1 MTSAATV
8 TRSSA
13 SSLSFA
19 ATVTAEELD
28 RDPDPIL
35 ARLRE
40 EEPVAWVPAL
50 QMWFVTRW
58 DDVQA
63 MEDDPETFSAATE
76 PSFLART
83 LGENMLTLDP
93 PACTRLQKACKP
105 PFLRAGRSGSFA
117 EHELPAMCDRLIES
131 MRADGE
137 ADIIAGYAAL
147 VSAGSL
153 ATVLGL
159 DAYDF
164 REVWDWC
171 EGLCVG
177 VANFEQEPEAFAVGR
192 RAADAVEAAV
202 LARLDELRE
211 RPEACGLLH
220 ILRAEQNLSAAE
232 IVNNVRLMISGGINE
247 PRDGIGLVVWTMLS
261 DDGLREAAL
270 GSPAGMRRLVDEVL
284 RRYTPVGT
292 ITRTTTRE
300 TELAG
305 ARLPEGVLVSGI
317 LRAANLD
324 PARFRDPERLDPTR
338 TEGGNAAFALGVH
351 RCLGEWLGRQE
362 IRVGAERLFRNLPSL
377 RLASGEKVELRGFEF
392 RGPKRVRVV
401 WDA

>member
-1 MTSAATV
+1 M
-8 TRSSA
+8 
-13 SSLSFA
+13 SFA

-40 EEPVAWVPAL
+40 EEPVAWIPAL

-58 DDVQA
+58 HDVQT
-63 MEDDPETFSAATE
+63 MEDQPEIFSAATE

-117 EHELPAMCDRLIES
+117 ESELPALCDRLIAS
-131 MRADGE
+131 MRDDGE

-177 VANFEQEPEAFAVGR
+177 VANFEQEPEAFAAGR
-192 RAADAVEAAV
+192 RAADSVEEAV

-220 ILRAEQNLSAAE
+220 ILRADQNLSAAE

-261 DDGLREAAL
+261 DDGLREHAL
-270 GSPAGMRRLVDEVL
+270 GSPAAMRRLVDEVL

-300 TELAG
+300 TALAG
-305 ARLPEGVLVSGI
+305 VRLPEGVLVSGI

-338 TEGGNAAFALGVH
+338 IEGGNAAFALGVH

-362 IRVGAERLFRNLPSL
+362 IRVGAERLFRNLPGL
-377 RLASGEKVELRGFEF
+377 RLHPDEEVTLRGFEF
-392 RGPKRVRVV
+392 RGPESVRVV
-401 WDA
+401 WLKTL

>member
-1 MTSAATV
+1 M
-8 TRSSA
+8 
-13 SSLSFA
+13 SFA

-40 EEPVAWVPAL
+40 EEPVAWIPAL

-58 DDVQA
+58 EDVQA
-63 MEDDPETFSAATE
+63 MEDQPAIFSAATE

-117 EHELPAMCDRLIES
+117 ERELPAMCDLLIES
-131 MRADGE
+131 MRDDGE
-137 ADIIAGYAAL
+137 ADIIADYAAL

-164 REVWDWC
+164 RDVWDWC

-177 VANFEQEPEAFAVGR
+177 VANFELEPEAFAVGR
-192 RAADAVEAAV
+192 RAAESVEAAV

-220 ILRAEQNLSAAE
+220 ILRADQNLSAAE

-247 PRDGIGLVVWTMLS
+247 PRDGIGLVVWTLLS
-261 DDGLREAAL
+261 DNGLRERAL
-270 GSPAGMRRLVDEVL
+270 GSPAVMRRLVDEIL

-305 ARLPEGVLVSGI
+305 VRLSAGVLVSGI

-362 IRVGAERLFRNLPSL
+362 IRVGAERLFRNLPGL
-377 RLASGEKVELRGFEF
+377 RLHPDEEVTLRGFEF
-392 RGPKRVRVV
+392 RGPQSVRVV
-401 WDA
+401 W

>member
-1 MTSAATV
+1 M
-8 TRSSA
+8 
-13 SSLSFA
+13 SFA
-19 ATVTAEELD
+19 ATITAEELD
-28 RDPDPIL
+28 RDPDPVL

-40 EEPVAWVPAL
+40 EEPVAWIPAL
-50 QMWFVTRW
+50 EMWFVTRW
-58 DDVQA
+58 DDVRT
-63 MEDDPETFSAATE
+63 MEDHPEIFSACTE

-93 PACTRLQKACKP
+93 PTCTRLQKACKP

-117 EHELPAMCDRLIES
+117 ETELSAMCDRLIES
-131 MRADGE
+131 MRDDGE

-171 EGLCVG
+171 EGLCIG

-202 LARLDELRE
+202 LARLDELRK

-220 ILRAEQNLSAAE
+220 ILRAEQNLTAAE

-261 DDGLREAAL
+261 DAALREHALSNPAA
-270 GSPAGMRRLVDEVL
+270 MRRLVDEVL

-305 ARLPEGVLVSGI
+305 VRLPEGVLVSGI

-351 RCLGEWLGRQE
+351 RCIGEWLGRQE
-362 IRVGAERLFRNLPSL
+362 IRIGAERLFRNLPGM
-377 RLASGEKVELRGFEF
+377 RLHPEEEVELRGFEF
-392 RGPKRVRVV
+392 RGPKSVRVV
-401 WDA
+401 WDT

>member
-1 MTSAATV
+1 M
-8 TRSSA
+8 
-13 SSLSFA
+13 SFA
-19 ATVTAEELD
+19 AAVTAEELD

-40 EEPVAWVPAL
+40 EEPVAWIPAL
-50 QMWFVTRW
+50 EMWFVTRW
-58 DDVQA
+58 DDVQT
-63 MEDDPETFSAATE
+63 MEDHPEVFSACTE

-117 EHELPAMCDRLIES
+117 ENELPAMCDRLIES
-131 MRADGE
+131 MRDDGE

-220 ILRAEQNLSAAE
+220 ILQADQKLTAAE

-261 DDGLREAAL
+261 DGHLREQAL
-270 GSPAGMRRLVDEVL
+270 ASPAGMRRLVDEVL

-305 ARLPEGVLVSGI
+305 VRLPEGVLVSGI

-351 RCLGEWLGRQE
+351 RCIGEWLGRQE
-362 IRVGAERLFRNLPSL
+362 IRIGAERLFRNLPGL
-377 RLASGEKVELRGFEF
+377 RLDPDEAVTLRGFEF
-392 RGPKRVRVV
+392 RGPKSVRVV
-401 WDA
+401 WDT

>member
-1 MTSAATV
+1 M
-8 TRSSA
+8 
-13 SSLSFA
+13 SFA

-35 ARLRE
+35 ARLRD
-40 EEPVAWVPAL
+40 EEPVAWIPAL
-50 QMWFVTRW
+50 RMWFVTRW
-58 DDVQA
+58 DDVQT

-93 PACTRLQKACKP
+93 PACTRLQQACKP

-137 ADIIAGYAAL
+137 ADILAGYAAL

-159 DAYDF
+159 DAWDF
-164 REVWDWC
+164 REVWGWC

-177 VANFEQEPEAFAVGR
+177 VANFEQEAEAFAVGR

-220 ILRAEQNLSAAE
+220 ILRAEQDLSAAE

-247 PRDGIGLVVWTMLS
+247 PRDGIGLVVWTMLC
-261 DDGLREAAL
+261 DGGLREAAL
-270 GSPAGMRRLVDEVL
+270 ASPAGMRRLVDEVL

-300 TELAG
+300 TELG
-305 ARLPEGVLVSGI
+305 GVRLPEGVLVSGI

-362 IRVGAERLFRNLPSL
+362 IRVGAERLFRNLPGL
-377 RLASGEKVELRGFEF
+377 RLHPKEEVTLRGFEF
-392 RGPKRVRVV
+392 RGPKSVRVV
-401 WDA
+401 WG

>member
-1 MTSAATV
+1 M
-8 TRSSA
+8 
-13 SSLSFA
+13 SFA

-40 EEPVAWVPAL
+40 EEPVAWIPAL
-50 QMWFVTRW
+50 EMWFVTRW
-58 DDVQA
+58 DDVQS
-63 MEDDPETFSAATE
+63 MEDHPEIFSACTE

-117 EHELPAMCDRLIES
+117 ETELPAMCDRLIES
-131 MRADGE
+131 MRDDGE

-171 EGLCVG
+171 EGLCIG

-220 ILRAEQNLSAAE
+220 ILQAEQNLTAAE

-261 DDGLREAAL
+261 DDGLREQAL
-270 GSPAGMRRLVDEVL
+270 GSPAAMRRLVDEVL

-305 ARLPEGVLVSGI
+305 VRLPRASSSPASSGPRTSTRPGSGI
-317 LRAANLD
+317 RNGSIPPAPRAG
-324 PARFRDPERLDPTR
+324 TR
-338 TEGGNAAFALGVH
+338 RSRSACTAV
-351 RCLGEWLGRQE
+351 
-362 IRVGAERLFRNLPSL
+362 S
-377 RLASGEKVELRGFEF
+377 ASGSVARRSGSAPSGCSGIS
-392 RGPKRVRVV
+392 RTSACTRRRR
-401 WDA
+401 

>member
-1 MTSAATV
+1 M
-8 TRSSA
+8 
-13 SSLSFA
+13 SFA

-40 EEPVAWVPAL
+40 EEPVAWIPAL

-63 MEDDPETFSAATE
+63 MEDQPEIFSAATE

-117 EHELPAMCDRLIES
+117 EHELPALCNRLIES
-131 MRADGE
+131 MRDDGE

-164 REVWDWC
+164 RDVWDWC

-177 VANFEQEPEAFAVGR
+177 VANFELEPEAFAVGR
-192 RAADAVEAAV
+192 RAADSVEEAVV
-202 LARLDELRE
+202 ARLDELRE

-220 ILRAEQNLSAAE
+220 ILRADQNLSAAE

-247 PRDGIGLVVWTMLS
+247 PRDGIGLVVWTLLS
-261 DDGLREAAL
+261 DDALRERAL
-270 GSPAGMRRLVDEVL
+270 GSPAAMRRLVDEVL

-305 ARLPEGVLVSGI
+305 VRLPEGVLVSGI

-324 PARFRDPERLDPTR
+324 PTRFRDPERLDIGR

-362 IRVGAERLFRNLPSL
+362 IRVGAERLFRNLPGL
-377 RLASGEKVELRGFEF
+377 RLHPDEEVTLRGFEF
-392 RGPKRVRVV
+392 RGPESVRVV
-401 WDA
+401 W

>member
-1 MTSAATV
+1 M
-8 TRSSA
+8 
-13 SSLSFA
+13 SFA

-40 EEPVAWVPAL
+40 DEPVAWIPAL

-58 DDVQA
+58 DDVQT

-117 EHELPAMCDRLIES
+117 ETELPAMCDRLIES
-131 MRADGE
+131 MRDDGE

-171 EGLCVG
+171 EGLCAG

-220 ILRAEQNLSAAE
+220 ILQAEQNLTAAE

-261 DDGLREAAL
+261 DGGLREQAL
-270 GSPAGMRRLVDEVL
+270 ASPAGMRRLVDEVL

-300 TELAG
+300 TANSPGCGFPKAFSSPASSGRRTSTRPGSGTRSGSIPRAPRAG
-305 ARLPEGVLVSGI
+305 MPRSRSASTAASASGSAARRSGSAPSGCSGI
-317 LRAANLD
+317 SRTSAC
-324 PARFRDPERLDPTR
+324 TR
-338 TEGGNAAFALGVH
+338 RT
-351 RCLGEWLGRQE
+351 R
-362 IRVGAERLFRNLPSL
+362 
-377 RLASGEKVELRGFEF
+377 
-392 RGPKRVRVV
+392 
-401 WDA
+401 

>member
-1 MTSAATV
+1 M
-8 TRSSA
+8 
-13 SSLSFA
+13 SFA
-19 ATVTAEELD
+19 ATVTAEDLD

-40 EEPVAWVPAL
+40 EEPVAWIPAL

-63 MEDDPETFSAATE
+63 MEDQPEIFSAATE

-105 PFLRAGRSGSFA
+105 PFLRAGRSGAFA

-131 MRADGE
+131 MRDDGE

-177 VANFEQEPEAFAVGR
+177 VANFEQEPEAFAVGE

-202 LARLDELRE
+202 LARLDELRD

-220 ILRAEQNLSAAE
+220 ILGAEQDLTAAE

-261 DDGLREAAL
+261 DEHLREQAL
-270 GSPAGMRRLVDEVL
+270 GSPAAMRRLVDEVL

-300 TELAG
+300 TEIG
-305 ARLPEGVLVSGI
+305 GVRLPEGVLVSGI

-351 RCLGEWLGRQE
+351 RCIGEWLGRQE
-362 IRVGAERLFRNLPSL
+362 IRIGAERLFRNLPGL
-377 RLASGEKVELRGFEF
+377 RLHPTEEVTLRGFEF
-392 RGPKRVRVV
+392 RGPKRVRVA

>member
-1 MTSAATV
+1 M
-8 TRSSA
+8 
-13 SSLSFA
+13 SFA
-19 ATVTAEELD
+19 ATVTADELD

-40 EEPVAWVPAL
+40 EEPVAWIPAL

-63 MEDDPETFSAATE
+63 MEDQPEIFSAATE

-117 EHELPAMCDRLIES
+117 ERELPALCDRLIAS
-131 MRADGE
+131 MRDDGE

-159 DAYDF
+159 DAHDF

-192 RAADAVEAAV
+192 RAAESVEEAVH
-202 LARLDELRE
+202 ARLDELRE

-220 ILRAEQNLSAAE
+220 MLRAEQDLTAAE

-247 PRDGIGLVVWTMLS
+247 PRDGIGLVVWTLLS
-261 DDGLREAAL
+261 DDALREQAL
-270 GSPAGMRRLVDEVL
+270 GSPAAMRRLVDEVL

-300 TELAG
+300 TALAG
-305 ARLPEGVLVSGI
+305 VRLPEGVLVSGI

-324 PARFRDPERLDPTR
+324 PTRFRDPERLDIGR

-362 IRVGAERLFRNLPSL
+362 IRVGAERLFRNLPGL
-377 RLASGEKVELRGFEF
+377 RLHPDEEVTLRGFEF
-392 RGPKRVRVV
+392 RGPESVRVV
-401 WDA
+401 W

>member
-1 MTSAATV
+1 M
-8 TRSSA
+8 
-13 SSLSFA
+13 SFA

-40 EEPVAWVPAL
+40 EEPVAWIPAL

-105 PFLRAGRSGSFA
+105 PFLRAGRSGSFV
-117 EHELPAMCDRLIES
+117 ENELPAMCDRLIES
-131 MRADGE
+131 MREDGE

-247 PRDGIGLVVWTMLS
+247 PRDGIGLVVWTMLG
-261 DDGLREAAL
+261 DDSLREAAL

-305 ARLPEGVLVSGI
+305 VRLPEGVLVSGI

-351 RCLGEWLGRQE
+351 RCIGEWLGRQE
-362 IRVGAERLFRNLPSL
+362 IRVGAERLFRNLPGL
-377 RLASGEKVELRGFEF
+377 RLPSGEEVELRGFEF
-392 RGPKRVRVV
+392 RGPKSVRVV

>member
-1 MTSAATV
+1 M
-8 TRSSA
+8 
-13 SSLSFA
+13 SFA

-40 EEPVAWVPAL
+40 EEPVAWIPAL

-63 MEDDPETFSAATE
+63 MEDQPEIFSAATE

-117 EHELPAMCDRLIES
+117 ERELPAMCDRLIES
-131 MRADGE
+131 MRDDGE

-164 REVWDWC
+164 RDVWDWC

-192 RAADAVEAAV
+192 RAAESVEEAV

-220 ILRAEQNLSAAE
+220 ILRADQHLTAAE

-247 PRDGIGLVVWTMLS
+247 PRDGIGLVVWTLLS
-261 DDGLREAAL
+261 DDSLREQAL
-270 GSPAGMRRLVDEVL
+270 GSPAVMRRLVDEIL

-305 ARLPEGVLVSGI
+305 VRLPEGVLVSGI
-317 LRAANLD
+317 LRSANLD
-324 PARFRDPERLDPTR
+324 PARFRDPERLNPTR

-351 RCLGEWLGRQE
+351 RCIGEWLGRQE
-362 IRVGAERLFRNLPSL
+362 IRVGAERLFRNLPGL
-377 RLASGEKVELRGFEF
+377 RLHPEEEVTLHGFEF
-392 RGPKRVRVV
+392 RGPKSVRVV
-401 WDA
+401 WDC

>member
-1 MTSAATV
+1 M
-8 TRSSA
+8 
-13 SSLSFA
+13 SFA

-40 EEPVAWVPAL
+40 EEPVAWIPAL

-58 DDVQA
+58 DDVQT
-63 MEDDPETFSAATE
+63 MEDQPEIFSAATE

-105 PFLRAGRSGSFA
+105 PFLRAGRSGAFA
-117 EHELPAMCDRLIES
+117 ETELPALCDRLIAS
-131 MRADGE
+131 MRDDGE

-164 REVWDWC
+164 RDVWDWC

-177 VANFEQEPEAFAVGR
+177 VANFEQEPEVFAVGR
-192 RAADAVEAAV
+192 RAADSVEKAV

-220 ILRAEQNLSAAE
+220 ILRADQNLSAAE

-247 PRDGIGLVVWTMLS
+247 PRDGIGLVVWTMLT
-261 DDGLREAAL
+261 DNGLRERAL
-270 GSPAGMRRLVDEVL
+270 GSPAAMRRLVDEVL

-300 TELAG
+300 TALAG
-305 ARLPEGVLVSGI
+305 VRLPEGVLVSGI

-324 PARFRDPERLDPTR
+324 PARI
-338 TEGGNAAFALGVH
+338 EGGNAAFALGVH

-362 IRVGAERLFRNLPSL
+362 IRVGAERLFRNLPGL
-377 RLASGEKVELRGFEF
+377 RLHPDEEVTLRGFEF
-392 RGPKRVRVV
+392 RGPESVRVV
-401 WDA
+401 W

>member
-1 MTSAATV
+1 M
-8 TRSSA
+8 
-13 SSLSFA
+13 SFA
-19 ATVTAEELD
+19 AIVTAEDLD

-40 EEPVAWVPAL
+40 EEPVAWIPAL

-58 DDVQA
+58 DDVQT
-63 MEDDPETFSAATE
+63 MEDQPEIFSAATE

-93 PACTRLQKACKP
+93 PACTRLQKACKS

-117 EHELPAMCDRLIES
+117 ESELPALCDRLIES
-131 MRADGE
+131 MRDDGE

-164 REVWDWC
+164 RDVWDWC

-177 VANFEQEPEAFAVGR
+177 VANFEQEPEAFAIGR
-192 RAADAVEAAV
+192 RAAESVEEAVV
-202 LARLDELRE
+202 ARLDELRR

-220 ILRAEQNLSAAE
+220 ILRADQNLTAAE

-247 PRDGIGLVVWTMLS
+247 PRDGIGLVVWTMLA
-261 DDGLREAAL
+261 DDGLREHAL
-270 GSPAGMRRLVDEVL
+270 GSPAAMRRLVDEVL

-292 ITRTTTRE
+292 ITRTTTCE

-305 ARLPEGVLVSGI
+305 VRLPAGVLVSGI

-338 TEGGNAAFALGVH
+338 IEGGNAAFALGVH

-362 IRVGAERLFRNLPSL
+362 IRVGAERLFRNLPRL
-377 RLASGEKVELRGFEF
+377 RLHPDEQVTLRGFEF
-392 RGPKRVRVV
+392 RGPKSVRVV
-401 WDA
+401 WGA

>member
-1 MTSAATV
+1 M
-8 TRSSA
+8 
-13 SSLSFA
+13 SFA
-19 ATVTAEELD
+19 ATVTADELD

-35 ARLRE
+35 TRLRE

-117 EHELPAMCDRLIES
+117 EKELPAMCDRLIDS
-131 MRADGE
+131 MREDGE

-171 EGLCVG
+171 EGLCIG

-220 ILRAEQNLSAAE
+220 MLRAEQNLSAAE

-270 GSPAGMRRLVDEVL
+270 RSPAGMRRLVDEVL

-305 ARLPEGVLVSGI
+305 VRLPEGVLVSGI

-324 PARFRDPERLDPTR
+324 PARFRNPERLDPTR

-351 RCLGEWLGRQE
+351 RCIGEWLGRQE
-362 IRVGAERLFRNLPSL
+362 IRVGAERLFRNLPGL
-377 RLASGEKVELRGFEF
+377 RLHPDEEVELRGFEF
-392 RGPKRVRVV
+392 RGPKSVRVV

>member
-1 MTSAATV
+1 M
-8 TRSSA
+8 
-13 SSLSFA
+13 SFA
-19 ATVTAEELD
+19 ATVTADDLD

-40 EEPVAWVPAL
+40 EEPVAWIPAL
-50 QMWFVTRW
+50 RMWFVTRW
-58 DDVQA
+58 DDVQT
-63 MEDDPETFSAATE
+63 MEDHPEIFSAATE

-93 PACTRLQKACKP
+93 PACARIQKACKP
-105 PFLRAGRSGSFA
+105 PFLRAGRSGLFA
-117 EHELPAMCDRLIES
+117 ERELPAMCDRLIAS
-131 MRADGE
+131 MRDDGE

-177 VANFEQEPEAFAVGR
+177 VANFELEPEAFAVGR
-192 RAADAVEAAV
+192 RAAEAVEAAV

-220 ILRAEQNLSAAE
+220 ILQADQDLSAAE

-247 PRDGIGLVVWTMLS
+247 PRDGIGLVVWTMLA
-261 DDGLREAAL
+261 DDGLRERAL
-270 GSPAGMRRLVDEVL
+270 GSPVAMRRLVDEVL

-305 ARLPEGVLVSGI
+305 VRLPAGVLVSGI

-338 TEGGNAAFALGVH
+338 IEGGNAAFALGVH

-362 IRVGAERLFRNLPSL
+362 IRVGAERLFRNLPGL
-377 RLASGEKVELRGFEF
+377 RLHPDEEVTLRGFEF
-392 RGPKRVRVV
+392 RGPQSVRVV

>member
-1 MTSAATV
+1 M
-8 TRSSA
+8 
-13 SSLSFA
+13 SFA

-40 EEPVAWVPAL
+40 EEPVAWIPAL
-50 QMWFVTRW
+50 RMWFVTRW

-105 PFLRAGRSGSFA
+105 PFLRAGRSGAFA
-117 EHELPAMCDRLIES
+117 ERELPAMCDRLIES
-131 MRADGE
+131 MRQDGE

-164 REVWDWC
+164 RDVWDWC

-177 VANFEQEPEAFAVGR
+177 VANFELEPEAFAVGR
-192 RAADAVEAAV
+192 RAADAVETAV

-261 DDGLREAAL
+261 DDGLREQAL
-270 GSPAGMRRLVDEVL
+270 ASPAGMRRLVDEVL

-305 ARLPEGVLVSGI
+305 VRLPEGVLVSGI

-324 PARFRDPERLDPTR
+324 PARFRRPERLDPTR

-351 RCLGEWLGRQE
+351 RCIGEWLGRQE
-362 IRVGAERLFRNLPSL
+362 IRVGAERLFRNLPGL
-377 RLASGEKVELRGFEF
+377 RLDPEEEVELRGFEF
-392 RGPKRVRVV
+392 RGPKSVRVV

>member
-1 MTSAATV
+1 
-8 TRSSA
+8 
-13 SSLSFA
+13 
-19 ATVTAEELD
+19 
-28 RDPDPIL
+28 
-35 ARLRE
+35 
-40 EEPVAWVPAL
+40 
-50 QMWFVTRW
+50 
-58 DDVQA
+58 
-63 MEDDPETFSAATE
+63 
-76 PSFLART
+76 
-83 LGENMLTLDP
+83 MLTLDP

-117 EHELPAMCDRLIES
+117 ETELPAMCDRLIES
-131 MRADGE
+131 MRDDGE

-171 EGLCVG
+171 EGLCIG

-192 RAADAVEAAV
+192 RAAAAVEAAV

-220 ILRAEQNLSAAE
+220 ILRAEQTLTAAE

-261 DDGLREAAL
+261 DAALREHALSNPAA
-270 GSPAGMRRLVDEVL
+270 MRRLVDEVL

-305 ARLPEGVLVSGI
+305 VRLPEGVLVSGI

-351 RCLGEWLGRQE
+351 RCIGEWLGRQE
-362 IRVGAERLFRNLPSL
+362 IRIGAERLFRNLPGL
-377 RLASGEKVELRGFEF
+377 RLHPEEEVELRGFEF
-392 RGPKRVRVV
+392 RGPKSVRVV
-401 WDA
+401 WDT

>member
-1 MTSAATV
+1 M
-8 TRSSA
+8 
-13 SSLSFA
+13 SFA
-19 ATVTAEELD
+19 ATVTAEDLD

-40 EEPVAWVPAL
+40 EEPVAWIPAL

-58 DDVQA
+58 QDVQA
-63 MEDDPETFSAATE
+63 MEDQPEIFSAATE

-117 EHELPAMCDRLIES
+117 ERELPAMCDRLIES
-131 MRADGE
+131 MRDDGE

-159 DAYDF
+159 DVYDF

-177 VANFEQEPEAFAVGR
+177 VANFELEPEAFAVGR
-192 RAADAVEAAV
+192 RAAESVEEAV

-220 ILRAEQNLSAAE
+220 ILRADQGLSAAE

-247 PRDGIGLVVWTMLS
+247 PRDGIGLVVWTLLS
-261 DDGLREAAL
+261 DNGLRERAL
-270 GSPAGMRRLVDEVL
+270 GSPAVMRRLVDEVL

-292 ITRTTTRE
+292 ITRTTSRE

-305 ARLPEGVLVSGI
+305 VRLPRASSSRASSAPRTSTLPVSGTRNFSTP
-317 LRAANLD
+317 LASRAGTRPSLSASIAVSANGSGGRRSGSAPNASSGTC
-324 PARFRDPERLDPTR
+324 PAFGSIPTR
-338 TEGGNAAFALGVH
+338 
-351 RCLGEWLGRQE
+351 R
-362 IRVGAERLFRNLPSL
+362 
-377 RLASGEKVELRGFEF
+377 
-392 RGPKRVRVV
+392 
-401 WDA
+401 

>member
-1 MTSAATV
+1 M
-8 TRSSA
+8 
-13 SSLSFA
+13 SFA

-40 EEPVAWVPAL
+40 EEPVAWIPAL

-58 DDVQA
+58 DDVQT
-63 MEDDPETFSAATE
+63 MEDHPEIFSAATE

-93 PACTRLQKACKP
+93 PACTRLQKACKS

-117 EHELPAMCDRLIES
+117 ESELPALCDRLIAS
-131 MRADGE
+131 MRDDGE

-177 VANFEQEPEAFAVGR
+177 VANFELEPEAFAVGQ
-192 RAADAVEAAV
+192 RAAESVEEAV
-202 LARLDELRE
+202 LARLGELRE

-220 ILRAEQNLSAAE
+220 LLRADQDLSAAE

-247 PRDGIGLVVWTMLS
+247 PRDGIGLVVWTMPRRRRTPRARARQPGR
-261 DDGLREAAL
+261 DAAAGGRGAPPL
-270 GSPAGMRRLVDEVL
+270 HARWARSPA
-284 RRYTPVGT
+284 
-292 ITRTTTRE
+292 TTTRE

-305 ARLPEGVLVSGI
+305 VRPPRASSSPASSALRTSTPPASGTRNASTPPA
-317 LRAANLD
+317 LR
-324 PARFRDPERLDPTR
+324 
-338 TEGGNAAFALGVH
+338 GGNAAFALGVH

-362 IRVGAERLFRNLPSL
+362 IRVGAERLFREPPRVAPPSG
-377 RLASGEKVELRGFEF
+377 RRGHAAWF
-392 RGPKRVRVV
+392 RIPGSEER
-401 WDA
+401 

>member
-1 MTSAATV
+1 M
-8 TRSSA
+8 
-13 SSLSFA
+13 SFA

-40 EEPVAWVPAL
+40 EEPVAWIPAL

-63 MEDDPETFSAATE
+63 MEDQPEIFSAATE

-117 EHELPAMCDRLIES
+117 EHELPALCNRLIES
-131 MRADGE
+131 MRDDGE

-159 DAYDF
+159 DAHDF

-192 RAADAVEAAV
+192 RAAESVEGAVH
-202 LARLDELRE
+202 ARLDELRE

-220 ILRAEQNLSAAE
+220 MLRAEQDLTAAE

-247 PRDGIGLVVWTMLS
+247 PRDGIGLVVWSMLT
-261 DDGLREAAL
+261 DDGLREHAL
-270 GSPAGMRRLVDEVL
+270 GSPAAMRRLVDEVL

-305 ARLPEGVLVSGI
+305 VRLPEGVLVSGI

-324 PARFRDPERLDPTR
+324 PARFRDPERLDPGR
-338 TEGGNAAFALGVH
+338 TEGGNAAFAFGVH

-362 IRVGAERLFRNLPSL
+362 IRVGAERLFRNLPGL
-377 RLASGEKVELRGFEF
+377 RLRPDEEVTLRGFEF
-392 RGPKRVRVV
+392 RGPKSVRVV

>member
-1 MTSAATV
+1 M
-8 TRSSA
+8 
-13 SSLSFA
+13 SFA

-40 EEPVAWVPAL
+40 EEPVAWIPAL

-58 DDVQA
+58 DDVQT
-63 MEDDPETFSAATE
+63 MEDQPEIFSAATE

-93 PACTRLQKACKP
+93 PACTRLQKACKS

-117 EHELPAMCDRLIES
+117 ESELPALCDRLIAS
-131 MRADGE
+131 MRDEGE

-164 REVWDWC
+164 RDVWDWC

-177 VANFEQEPEAFAVGR
+177 VANFEQEPEVFAVGR
-192 RAADAVEAAV
+192 RAAESVEEAV

-220 ILRAEQNLSAAE
+220 ILRADQNLTAAE

-247 PRDGIGLVVWTMLS
+247 PRDGIGLVVWTMLA
-261 DDGLREAAL
+261 DDGLRERAL
-270 GSPAGMRRLVDEVL
+270 GSPVAMRRLVDEVL

-305 ARLPEGVLVSGI
+305 VRLPEGVLVSGI

-338 TEGGNAAFALGVH
+338 IEGGNAAFALGVH

-362 IRVGAERLFRNLPSL
+362 IRVGAESLFRNLPGL
-377 RLASGEKVELRGFEF
+377 RLHPDEQVTLRGFEF
-392 RGPKRVRVV
+392 RGPKSVRVV

>member
-1 MTSAATV
+1 M
-8 TRSSA
+8 
-13 SSLSFA
+13 SFA

-40 EEPVAWVPAL
+40 EEPVAWIPAL

-63 MEDDPETFSAATE
+63 MEDQPEIFSAATE

-117 EHELPAMCDRLIES
+117 EHELPALCNRLIES
-131 MRADGE
+131 MRDDGE

-164 REVWDWC
+164 RDVWDWC

-177 VANFEQEPEAFAVGR
+177 VANFELEPEAFAVGR
-192 RAADAVEAAV
+192 RAADSVEEAVV
-202 LARLDELRE
+202 ARLDELRE

-220 ILRAEQNLSAAE
+220 ILRADQNLSAAE

-247 PRDGIGLVVWTMLS
+247 PRDGIGLVVWTLLS
-261 DDGLREAAL
+261 DDALREQAL
-270 GSPAGMRRLVDEVL
+270 GSPAAMRRLVDEVL

-305 ARLPEGVLVSGI
+305 VRLPEGVLVSGI

-324 PARFRDPERLDPTR
+324 PTRFRDPERLDIGR

-362 IRVGAERLFRNLPSL
+362 IRVGAERLFRNLPGL
-377 RLASGEKVELRGFEF
+377 RLHPDEEVTLRGFEF
-392 RGPKRVRVV
+392 RGPESVRVV
-401 WDA
+401 W

>member
-1 MTSAATV
+1 M
-8 TRSSA
+8 
-13 SSLSFA
+13 SFP

-35 ARLRE
+35 ACLRE
-40 EEPVAWVPAL
+40 EEPVAWIPAL

-63 MEDDPETFSAATE
+63 MEDQPEIFSAATE

-117 EHELPAMCDRLIES
+117 EHELPALCNRLIES
-131 MRADGE
+131 MRDDGE

-164 REVWDWC
+164 RDVWDWC

-177 VANFEQEPEAFAVGR
+177 VANFELEPEAFAVGR
-192 RAADAVEAAV
+192 RAADSVEEAVV
-202 LARLDELRE
+202 ARLDELRE

-220 ILRAEQNLSAAE
+220 ILRADQNLSAAE

-261 DDGLREAAL
+261 DDGLRERAL

-305 ARLPEGVLVSGI
+305 VRLPEGVLVSGI

-351 RCLGEWLGRQE
+351 RCIGEWLGRQE
-362 IRVGAERLFRNLPSL
+362 IRVGAERLFRNLPGL
-377 RLASGEKVELRGFEF
+377 RLHPEEEVMLHGFEF
-392 RGPKRVRVV
+392 RGPKSVRVV
-401 WDA
+401 WDC

>member
-1 MTSAATV
+1 M
-8 TRSSA
+8 
-13 SSLSFA
+13 SFA
-19 ATVTAEELD
+19 ATVTAEDLD

-40 EEPVAWVPAL
+40 EEPVAWIPSL
-50 QMWFVTRW
+50 EMWFVTRW

-63 MEDDPETFSAATE
+63 MEDHPEVFSACTE

-117 EHELPAMCDRLIES
+117 ENELPAMCDRLIES
-131 MRADGE
+131 MRDDGE
-137 ADIIAGYAAL
+137 ADIIGGYAAL

-171 EGLCVG
+171 EGLCIG

-192 RAADAVEAAV
+192 RAADAVETAV
-202 LARLDELRE
+202 LAKLDALRE
-211 RPEACGLLH
+211 RPETCGLLH
-220 ILRAEQNLSAAE
+220 ILQAEQDLTAAE

-261 DDGLREAAL
+261 DGGLREQAL
-270 GSPAGMRRLVDEVL
+270 ASPAGMRRLVDEVL

-305 ARLPEGVLVSGI
+305 VRLPEGVLVSGI

-351 RCLGEWLGRQE
+351 RCIGEWLGRQE
-362 IRVGAERLFRNLPSL
+362 IRIGAERLFRNLPGL
-377 RLASGEKVELRGFEF
+377 RLHPDEEVTLRGFEF
-392 RGPKRVRVV
+392 RGPKSVRVV

>member
-1 MTSAATV
+1 M
-8 TRSSA
+8 
-13 SSLSFA
+13 SFA

-40 EEPVAWVPAL
+40 EEPVAWIPAL

-58 DDVQA
+58 DDVQT
-63 MEDDPETFSAATE
+63 MEDQPEIFSAATE

-117 EHELPAMCDRLIES
+117 ERELPALCDRLIAS
-131 MRADGE
+131 MRDDGE

-164 REVWDWC
+164 RDVWDWC

-177 VANFEQEPEAFAVGR
+177 VANFELEPEAFAVGR
-192 RAADAVEAAV
+192 RAAESVEEAV

-220 ILRAEQNLSAAE
+220 ILQADQDLSAAE

-261 DDGLREAAL
+261 DDGLREHAL
-270 GSPAGMRRLVDEVL
+270 GNPAAMRRLVDEVL
-284 RRYTPVGT
+284 RRYSPVGT
-292 ITRTTTRE
+292 ITRTTTRD

-305 ARLPEGVLVSGI
+305 SPAPRGRPRLGHPPRCESGPCPFPGSRKVSTP
-317 LRAANLD
+317 RAL
-324 PARFRDPERLDPTR
+324 
-338 TEGGNAAFALGVH
+338 EGGNAAFALGVH
-351 RCLGEWLGRQE
+351 RCIGEWLGRQE
-362 IRVGAERLFRNLPSL
+362 IRVGAETPLPKSP
-377 RLASGEKVELRGFEF
+377 RLAPASRKKKVTLHGFEF
-392 RGPKRVRVV
+392 RGPKSVRVV